1 MSCGL
6 VPGDKL
12 EFTLSTDSREL
23 GTSIAFVFI
32 SMVRLW
38 PGHKRR
44 WTLGA

>member
-32 SMVRLW
+32 SMVR